1 MPLTTAL
8 FKGQMYMYQF
18 VNFPSKGLKG
28 KCSLFSVLLFL
39 GLQAILKCSMAFSWL
54 FIIKWKASQSFLG
67 AADTGQSL

>member
-28 KCSLFSVLLFL
+28 KWSLFSPYFAINLFFLL
-39 GLQAILKCSMAFSWL
+39 KS
-54 FIIKWKASQSFLG
+54 
-67 AADTGQSL
+67 D